1 VDDKGRDTFDFRVY
15 EFEQVRQA
23 QSRVA
28 VCVNTQAGKNMEQKL
43 NKKGLAATLAAV
55 TILSAACSSISL
67 RSPVVVGSTR
77 QAPTQSSTQSQSSNT
92 ASQTVPVVN
101 QARAGPTPTALPAA
115 DRAKFDSEE
124 QVLINLYERVNPS
137 VVSISIAQSVQGNE
151 PRPAGAGSGFVLDTE
166 GHIVTNNHVV
176 AEADALYVNFSDG
189 SSVPAEIVGRDPY
202 SDLAVIKVN
211 RPADQLIPVQMGD
224 SDQVVPG
231 MRVVAIGNPFGLEG
245 TMTTGIVSAVGR
257 TMPEG
262 AGTAIYTNPEIIQ
275 TDAAINPGNSGGP
288 LINSRGQVI
297 GVNTAIR
304 TENSTGSGTGW
315 NSGVG
320 FVVPASTVKRV
331 VAAILADGRVRYP
344 YLGIQA
350 NNYFR
355 VSEIADDLGLGV
367 RQGTMVSEVVN
378 NGPSD
383 RAGIRGATG
392 TKVVRGVEMPVGGDI
407 ITAING
413 SPVKDFNDLIA
424 QLTRSSNVGDT
435 VTLSVWRDGQSLD
448 LPVTLAE
455 RPN

>member
-1 VDDKGRDTFDFRVY
+1 
-15 EFEQVRQA
+15 
-23 QSRVA
+23 
-28 VCVNTQAGKNMEQKL
+28 MEKKL
-43 NKKGLAATLAAV
+43 NKKALVATLAAV
-55 TILSAACSSISL
+55 AVLSAACSGISF
-67 RSPVVVGSTR
+67 RSPVVIGSTR
-77 QAPTQSSTQSQSSNT
+77 QAPTQASTQTQTSGTNT
-92 ASQTVPVVN
+92 QGQTVPAAQPAAEQV
-101 QARAGPTPTALPAA
+101 QAAAGPTPTALPAV
-115 DRAKFDSEE
+115 DREKFDGEE
-124 QVLINLYERVNPS
+124 AVLINLYQRVNPS
-137 VVSISIAQSVQGNE
+137 VVSISIAQKVQGSDT
-151 PRPAGAGSGFVLDTE
+151 PRPVGAGSGFVIDTA

-176 AEADALYVNFSDG
+176 AEADALYVNFADG
-189 SSVPAEIVGRDPY
+189 SSSPAEVVGRDPY

-211 RPADQLIPVQMGD
+211 KPANELTPVEMGN
-224 SDQVVPG
+224 SDEVVPG

-257 TMPEG
+257 TLPEG
-262 AGTAIYTNPEIIQ
+262 EGTSSYSNPEIIQ

-304 TENSTGSGTGW
+304 TDNSTANGTAS

-320 FVVPASTVKRV
+320 FVVPINTVKRV
-331 VAAILADGRVRYP
+331 SQAIMETGSVHYP

-350 NNYFR
+350 SNYFR
-355 VSEIADDLGLGV
+355 VSEITDDLNLGV
-367 RQGTMVSEVVN
+367 KQGTMVSEVVE
-378 NGPSD
+378 NGPAAK
-383 RAGIRGATG
+383 AGIHGATG
-392 TKVVRGVEMPVGGDI
+392 TKVVRGVQVPVGGDI

-435 VTLSVWRDGQSLD
+435 VTLTVWRDGQSLD